1 MNNKSTA
8 IGSMTK
14 IESYGAD
21 AEYARRIL
29 KSGPQLM
36 EAFAL
41 VNKSVAAR
49 GPLAKAI
56 SNGRMNYD
64 QLITAVRATYRAT
77 EEGLA
82 GRFASRLNPRPF
94 ITLARIVA
102 DQAVLPED
110 AHDAVM
116 LFKFALVHYGKQRFR
131 KDDRLVMLEQLGD
144 AGFRADVRKYSSI
157 FGISQYS
164 AHQLDLLLA
173 NTYLPF
179 EAGHNDE
186 AVLSAWL
193 AHTNKMY
200 LADNM
205 EPIDVAPGSGAA
217 MDRITCAATDYV
229 DGGPKVSV
237 IIPTYNSGPRIST
250 AIRSLLAQSWRNL
263 EILIMDDCSPEENNE
278 HLYHWADLDPRIQ
291 VIRLPE
297 NGGTYKARNIA
308 LARYVTG
315 DLVTVHD
322 DDDWSH
328 PRKIQVQVEHL
339 LEDRTRIANVSL
351 LSRTTPNLK
360 FTRINSNPVFLQRN
374 FSSLMFWKDP
384 VVQHLGYWD
393 LVNRSSD
400 AEMHDRISSFFN
412 QPIETAGSSAMSF
425 LRVREDS
432 LTSGEIYK
440 GYIDQRRLWYQRAS
454 RAWHAQEL
462 SPDGSGSL
470 YISADNSEVRAF
482 KAPAGMVG
490 SKQARSRLQ
499 LDIIYAT
506 DFRFPGGNSSI
517 SGVEIELL
525 LSRGFRVGLMQIDSP
540 VNGSKLP
547 IRQKFFDL
555 ALHENCQVISRFD
568 PVDADLLIIRHP
580 SVLQYMDPSPSD
592 VQCRNL
598 VVVVNHAPFGRD
610 GKESIYDMR
619 DVVRNAHSVFGMSPV
634 VAPESGLIRELLRD
648 QTPPSSLSQFDW
660 NGTIATPDR
669 EPRIADPLR
678 APVIGRHARD
688 HAQKWPQDR
697 AVLETVYP
705 VTGEHDI
712 RVLGGADHAVEVLQG
727 QSPAWKIYEFGS
739 VEPSDFLDE
748 LDFWV
753 YFHDDNLVES
763 FGMSTAEA
771 ITKGLVVILPKY
783 MEETFGRGALYAD
796 PHEVWPIIN
805 RVWNDQ
811 MLYRAQSERALGHSR
826 ENFSH
831 NAFFSRIDSF
841 LQEED

>member
-8 IGSMTK
+8 IGPMTK
-14 IESYGAD
+14 IEGYGAD

-29 KSGPQLM
+29 RTGPQLM
-36 EAFAL
+36 ETFAL
-41 VNKSVAAR
+41 QNKSVAAR
-49 GPLAKAI
+49 GPLANAI
-56 SNGRMNYD
+56 TNGRMNYD
-64 QLITAVRATYRAT
+64 QLVTAVRATLRT
-77 EEGLA
+77 KEEGLA
-82 GRFASRLNPRPF
+82 ERFASKLNPKPL
-94 ITLARIVA
+94 ITLARIVS
-102 DQAVLPED
+102 DQALLPED
-110 AHDAVM
+110 PHDAVM
-116 LFKFALVHYGKQRFR
+116 LFKFALFHYGKQRFR
-131 KDDRLVMLEQLGD
+131 KDDRLVMLEQLGEL
-144 AGFRADVRKYSSI
+144 GFRTDVKKYSAI
-157 FGISQYS
+157 FEISQYN
-164 AHQLDLLLA
+164 AHQMELLLA
-173 NTYLPF
+173 NTYRPF
-179 EAGHNDE
+179 DSVGDNQ

-205 EPIDVAPGSGAA
+205 EPIDIVAGLGAA
-217 MDRITCAATDYV
+217 MDRIACAATEFV

-250 AIRSLLAQSWRNL
+250 AISSLLAQSWRNL

-278 HLYHWADLDPRIQ
+278 HLYPWADVDPRIR

-297 NGGTYKARNIA
+297 NRGTYKARNVA
-308 LARYVTG
+308 MTQYVTG

-339 LEDRTRIANVSL
+339 LENRTRIANVSL
-351 LSRTTPNLK
+351 LSRATPDLK
-360 FTRINSNPVFLQRN
+360 FTRINNNPVFLQRN
-374 FSSLMFWKDP
+374 FSSLMFWKEA

-400 AEMHDRISSFFN
+400 AEMHDRITSFFN

-454 RAWHAQEL
+454 RAWHTGEL
-462 SPDGSGSL
+462 SADGSGSI
-470 YISADNSEVRAF
+470 YISADNSSSRAF
-482 KAPAGMVG
+482 RAPVGMVG
-490 SKQARSRLQ
+490 SKQDRQRLQ
-499 LDIIYAT
+499 LDVIYAT

-517 SGVEIELL
+517 SAAEVELL
-525 LSRGFRVGLMQIDSP
+525 LSRGYRVGLMQIDSP
-540 VNGSKLP
+540 VNANRLP
-547 IRQKFFDL
+547 IRKKFFDL
-555 ALHENCQVISRFD
+555 AQHDNCYVVSRLDHVDVDLVI
-568 PVDADLLIIRHP
+568 VRHP
-580 SVLQYMDPSPSD
+580 SVLQYIDPSRSD
-592 VQCRNL
+592 VQCKNL

-619 DVVRNAHSVFGMSPV
+619 DAVRNARSVFGVTPV
-634 VAPESGLIRELLRD
+634 VSPESGLIRGLLRG
-648 QTPPSSLSQFDW
+648 QTPPSVLSRFNW
-660 NGTIATPDR
+660 NGTVATPDR
-669 EPRIADPLR
+669 EPRTGDPLR

-688 HAQKWPQDR
+688 HAQKWPKDR

-712 RVLGGADHAVEVLQG
+712 RILGGADHAVEVLAG
-727 QSPAWKIYEFGS
+727 ESPAWKVYEFGS
-739 VEPSDFLDE
+739 MEPSDFLEE

-771 ITKGLVVILPKY
+771 IAKGLVVILPKY
-783 MEETFGRGALYAD
+783 MQETFGRGALYAD
-796 PHEVWPIIN
+796 PHEVWQLVD
-805 RVWNDQ
+805 RVWGNPE
-811 MLYRAQSERALGHSR
+811 LYRAQSELALDHAR
-826 ENFSH
+826 KNFSED
-831 NAFFSRIDSF
+831 AFFTRVGLF
-841 LQEED
+841 LEDED